1 MSSASD
7 PARSTDLRIVAVLN
21 ENVDSSSRRP
31 WTDDDD
37 RFLIFY
43 GRCVG
48 HDFVAQHDL
57 NRTPQEAE
65 ERMRWLMAHKP
76 DLVAQLESEA
86 DKEP

>member
-1 MSSASD
+1 MSD
-7 PARSTDLRIVAVLN
+7 PIKTTEGRH
-21 ENVDSSSRRP
+21 
-31 WTDDDD
+31 WTDNDD

-65 ERMRWLMAHKP
+65 ERMRWLTKNKP
-76 DLVAQLESEA
+76 ALVKQLEAEA
-86 DKEP
+86 DKEPEL